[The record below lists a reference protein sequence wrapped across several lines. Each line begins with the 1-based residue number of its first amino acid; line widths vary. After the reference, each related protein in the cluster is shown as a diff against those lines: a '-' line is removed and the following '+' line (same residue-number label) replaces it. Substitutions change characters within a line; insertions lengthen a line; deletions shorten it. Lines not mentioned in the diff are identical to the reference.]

1 MHTFQC
7 LIAGTALLLI
17 LIQVNVTWVYL
28 SRAREWEQA
37 LPAAVFA
44 AAVSDKDPN
53 CTDPTVLPS
62 RGAFKNFPHYD
73 TGGQIEQTA
82 SMANLLGNLAGWT
95 IKANEALFRRAIL
108 GA

>member
-1 MHTFQC
+1 MLFFST
-7 LIAGTALLLI
+7 
-17 LIQVNVTWVYL
+17 QVNVTWIYL
-28 SRAREWEQA
+28 SRARAWEQA

-62 RGAFKNFPHYD
+62 RGTFKNFPHYD

-82 SMANLLGNLAGWT
+82 SMANLLGHLAGWT
-95 IKANEALFRRAIL
+95 IKANEALIRRAIL